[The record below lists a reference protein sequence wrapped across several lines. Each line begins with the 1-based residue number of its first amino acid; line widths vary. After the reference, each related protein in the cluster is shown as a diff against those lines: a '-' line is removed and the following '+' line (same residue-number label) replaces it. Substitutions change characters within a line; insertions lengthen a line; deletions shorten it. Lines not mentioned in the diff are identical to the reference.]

1 MALQARVYLYANDQ
15 ENARRYALKVIGD
28 EKVKEYFPFT
38 GYEDIV
44 GNKAFPDRVF
54 SSEMLFGL
62 YNTERDEIYKNYFD
76 EESAAS
82 NLLLPR
88 VGTIEA
94 LYAGEEGDYR
104 YSIWQS
110 SRVPGD
116 NSLLCY
122 RLKDVGTTGLY
133 DDLMPLIRIGEL
145 YLIAAECGI
154 NDTESYGYLNTL
166 RNNRGLVQVSENL
179 ETHLEH
185 EYQKEFLCEGQL
197 FFFYKRKNTP
207 ALISPLTGKKVT
219 MTENAYVPPLP
230 ESETKYRN

>member
-1 MALQARVYLYANDQ
+1 
-15 ENARRYALKVIGD
+15 
-28 EKVKEYFPFT
+28 
-38 GYEDIV
+38 
-44 GNKAFPDRVF
+44 
-54 SSEMLFGL
+54 
-62 YNTERDEIYKNYFD
+62 
-76 EESAAS
+76 
-82 NLLLPR
+82 
-88 VGTIEA
+88 
-94 LYAGEEGDYR
+94 
-104 YSIWQS
+104 
-110 SRVPGD
+110 
-116 NSLLCY
+116 
-122 RLKDVGTTGLY
+122 
-133 DDLMPLIRIGEL
+133 MPLIRIGEL